1 MLATIGSEIR
11 VIVPAIA
18 DCKTPGPGL
27 NCETLAESGTYVA
40 APVTLTT
47 PLDDL
52 QGPVERV
59 EHASIPREPRSPM
72 AGVRPVES
80 PVHGRRLAERLG
92 DGQSMANG
100 ERLLDLPATL
110 DQLVQDGYISQR
122 QAEDVLIAPR
132 TKKELIQH
140 PLEIVA
146 AREFENRSKPGSP
159 LDLETLTD
167 WLCGISRQPYLR
179 IDPLKINVNAV
190 TEVMSYAFAQR
201 HNILAVEVTD
211 DAVVIA
217 SAQPFMHQWEGM
229 LTQTLR
235 GRRIR
240 RVVTNPADLNRY
252 MLEFYTMARA
262 VAKAGEAGL
271 EVGSIGNFEQL
282 LELGALKSPE
292 ANDAH
297 VVNIVDWLLQ
307 YAFDQRASDI
317 HIEPRRDK
325 GLIRF
330 RIDGVLHHVYELPS
344 AVNAAVTSRLKILG
358 RMDVA
363 EKRRPQDG
371 RVKTKSPDGEEI
383 ELRLSTLP
391 TAFGE
396 KMVLRI
402 FDPDVLL
409 RSFGELGLVGRD
421 YERWQQM
428 TSSPNGIV
436 LVTGPT
442 GSGKTTTLY
451 STLKQLATSEVNVC
465 TIEDPIEMV
474 EPAFNQMQVQ
484 HNIDVSFASGVRSLL
499 RQDPD
504 IIMIGEIRDL
514 QTAEMA
520 IQAALTGH
528 LVISTLHTNDAPTA
542 ITRLLD
548 LGVPP
553 YMIKATLL
561 GVMAQRL
568 VRTLCP
574 HCKVED
580 EVDLDAWAL
589 LTHPFKAKAP
599 SRVYWPRG
607 CLECRDTG
615 FLGRMGIYE
624 LLPMTDRVKGLVT
637 AAADVQS
644 MRREGMKEGMRT
656 LRLSGAQKVGAGL
669 TTIAEV
675 LRVAPASED

>member
-1 MLATIGSEIR
+1 VATPLSEPSADNDTQPSAAVGEPSSHPPVAASRAGSS
-11 VIVPAIA
+11 PQ
-18 DCKTPGPGL
+18 D
-27 NCETLAESGTYVA
+27 LAEKSGAEDASA
-40 APVTLTT
+40 A
-47 PLDDL
+47 
-52 QGPVERV
+52 
-59 EHASIPREPRSPM
+59 S
-72 AGVRPVES
+72 
-80 PVHGRRLAERLG
+80 LAERLPRVQEQLI
-92 DGQSMANG
+92 DLPT
-100 ERLLDLPATL
+100 LLD
-110 DQLVQDGYISQR
+110 DLVQQGFISQR
-122 QAEDVLIAPR
+122 QAEDILIAPR
-132 TKKELIQH
+132 TKKELTQH
-140 PLEIVA
+140 PMEIVA
-146 AREFENRSKPGSP
+146 DREYENRNKPGHT
-159 LDLETLTD
+159 LDLETLTL
-167 WLCGISRQPYLR
+167 WLCEESGQEYLR
-179 IDPLKINVNAV
+179 IDPLNINVNAV

-201 HNILAVEVTD
+201 HNMLAVEVTD
-211 DAVVIA
+211 EVVVIA
-217 SAQPFMHQWEGM
+217 SAQPYMYQWETM

-240 RVVTNPADLNRY
+240 RVITNPADLTRY
-252 MLEFYTMARA
+252 MLEFYTMARS
-262 VAKAGEAGL
+262 VAKAQDAGL
-271 EVGSIGNFEQL
+271 EVSGVANFEQM
-282 LELGALKSPE
+282 LELGQMKSPE

-297 VVNIVDWLLQ
+297 IVNIVDWLLQ

-330 RIDGVLHHVYELPS
+330 RIDGVLHHVYELPHL
-344 AVNAAVTSRLKILG
+344 VNAAVTSRLKILG

-371 RVKTKSPDGEEI
+371 RVKTLSPDGEEI

-409 RSFGELGLVGRD
+409 RSFSELGLLGED
-421 YERWQQM
+421 LKRWKTM
-428 TSSPNGIV
+428 TRANNGIV

-484 HNIDVSFASGVRSLL
+484 SNIDVTFAAGVRSLL

-504 IIMIGEIRDL
+504 IIMVGEIRDL
-514 QTAEMA
+514 ETAEMA

-553 YMIKATLL
+553 YMIKATVL
-561 GVMAQRL
+561 GIMAQRL

-574 HCKVED
+574 HCKTE
-580 EVDLDAWAL
+580 EPVDIEAWQL
-589 LTHPFKAKAP
+589 LTKPFRAKPPARLYSP
-599 SRVYWPRG
+599 QG

-615 FLGRMGIYE
+615 YLGRVGIYE
-624 LLPMTDRVKGLVT
+624 LLPLTDK
-637 AAADVQS
+637 VQALIRDDTD
-644 MRREGMKEGMRT
+644 MNAVRKQGFKEGMRT

-675 LRVAPASED
+675 LRVVPLSQG